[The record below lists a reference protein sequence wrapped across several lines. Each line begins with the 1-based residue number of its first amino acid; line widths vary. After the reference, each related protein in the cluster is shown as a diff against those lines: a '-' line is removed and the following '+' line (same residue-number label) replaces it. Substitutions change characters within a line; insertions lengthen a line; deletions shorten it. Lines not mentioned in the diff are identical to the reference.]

1 MRIGLVGVLSMSALV
16 STVATAGC
24 ADYTGEEEPA
34 GTGGASSTGG
44 TAQTGGGPGTG
55 GAAETGGAPV
65 QTGGSPGTG
74 GAPGTGGGAGTA
86 ITTIDGATV
95 LSALTAEQV
104 TQLCDDSYAY
114 YYESGAIPVATAC
127 KWKGLSFATSSS
139 APTQEQL
146 RSNCSEKED
155 GCVADPATAFADNP
169 GCYGV
174 PATCGAT
181 VAEYSTCVQDLATSF
196 NTTVDAIEACDVLT
210 TGDQGTGAVWAATGA
225 AAPASC
231 TFANC
236 SGLYPPN
243 PLF

>member
-1 MRIGLVGVLSMSALV
+1 L
-16 STVATAGC
+16 
-24 ADYTGEEEPA
+24 
-34 GTGGASSTGG
+34 
-44 TAQTGGGPGTG
+44 
-55 GAAETGGAPV
+55 
-65 QTGGSPGTG
+65 
-74 GAPGTGGGAGTA
+74 
-86 ITTIDGATV
+86 V
-95 LSALTAEQV
+95 LSALTTEQV
-104 TQLCDDSYAY
+104 AQLCDDSYAY

-155 GCVADPATAFADNP
+155 GCLADPATAFADNP
-169 GCYGV
+169 GCNSF

-181 VAEYSTCVQDLATSF
+181 VAEYSTCIEDLATNF
-196 NTTVDAIEACDVLT
+196 NTTVGAIEECDVLT

-225 AAPASC
+225 SPPASC